1 LKIYDVSME
10 ISEDMIVY
18 KNKLD
23 KKPTLRIT
31 KDYSM
36 AESYESIITMGMH
49 TGTHIDAPLHMIE
62 GGKTIDSIALENL
75 IRKCKVLDFTE
86 VENKITKEILERK
99 EIQKGDFIL
108 LKTKNSFSKEFD
120 FQFIYLEKSGAE
132 YLKNIGI
139 AGVGIDALGIERD
152 QPGHETHKILLSQD
166 IIIIEGLKLNEVEE
180 GEYTLYAPPLKIRN
194 VEAAPVRVILVD

>member
-1 LKIYDVSME
+1 ME